1 MNENSL
7 NKKLTRI
14 DTAIAGIRT
23 AVEKDNIEIEELSTE
38 VNRLKA
44 ADPYKYFYY
53 GLEEPDPAQYKY
65 WLPIDATREEAP
77 IKMTYNCTITSKPI
91 RVFNAD
97 NTLIS
102 RTPTRDI
109 NMSATTLRY
118 HLTKDYVVLD
128 NTSTAGAITTSTK
141 SRTIQPRI

>member
-38 VNRLKA
+38 VDKLKA

-53 GLEEPDPAQYKY
+53 GTNAPDPAQYKY
-65 WLPIDATREEAP
+65 
-77 IKMTYNCTITSKPI
+77 
-91 RVFNAD
+91 
-97 NTLIS
+97 
-102 RTPTRDI
+102 
-109 NMSATTLRY
+109 
-118 HLTKDYVVLD
+118 
-128 NTSTAGAITTSTK
+128 
-141 SRTIQPRI
+141 